1 MAARRSRASREV
13 DQEEQRRVA
22 QLRAAFDEID
32 TDGGGTLDLEEFTE
46 AFRLA
51 SSKPAD
57 GEANEGDDGA
67 AAAPPSLTDEQIETL
82 FNRADVANQ
91 GALDFEA
98 FVELMES
105 GAADVLAKEHAL
117 EDARPDAMVA
127 KDRLSRLSRASR
139 VSRASRASRDS
150 ADSDGGELVEKLSGV
165 AKDRELLARNV
176 KETSLLLYWQRPQSS
191 FAIAGYRIAY
201 AIIDEKG
208 KQQPWEI
215 TVLHSQDPTPSR
227 MIVNLEPGTRYR
239 FQVAAVHDHKNGPM
253 LLSGSTYMSDPIRT
267 KEQEYMKAWFFE
279 DVEEV
284 GNEWR
289 MFFGDPMQDGPGG
302 MNAKKMTQV
311 DFRFIDMLAVE
322 QSIEQCFTGRASMR
336 ISLPGEM
343 PGGAMIDYSVKD
355 ARTYRI
361 MARVYHSHPLPE
373 GGAGALLRVWDH
385 GDTWV
390 QSAPGSKVGRWE
402 TLQVTVIGTRKYRIR
417 IHIQCLEDYTGFV
430 YVDQVEVHFAGRD
443 RLGRLADELEAITQQ
458 PRINVGSVLHVR
470 SPRLVGVRPAP

>member
-1 MAARRSRASREV
+1 
-13 DQEEQRRVA
+13 
-22 QLRAAFDEID
+22 
-32 TDGGGTLDLEEFTE
+32 
-46 AFRLA
+46 
-51 SSKPAD
+51 
-57 GEANEGDDGA
+57 
-67 AAAPPSLTDEQIETL
+67 
-82 FNRADVANQ
+82 
-91 GALDFEA
+91 
-98 FVELMES
+98 
-105 GAADVLAKEHAL
+105 
-117 EDARPDAMVA
+117 
-127 KDRLSRLSRASR
+127 
-139 VSRASRASRDS
+139 
-150 ADSDGGELVEKLSGV
+150 
-165 AKDRELLARNV
+165 
-176 KETSLLLYWQRPQSS
+176 
-191 FAIAGYRIAY
+191 
-201 AIIDEKG
+201 
-208 KQQPWEI
+208 
-215 TVLHSQDPTPSR
+215 
-227 MIVNLEPGTRYR
+227 
-239 FQVAAVHDHKNGPM
+239 
-253 LLSGSTYMSDPIRT
+253 
-267 KEQEYMKAWFFE
+267 MKAWFFE

-289 MFFGDPMQDGPGG
+289 MFFGDPMEDGPGG

-373 GGAGALLRVWDH
+373 SGAGAVLRVWDH

-390 QSAPGSKVGRWE
+390 ESAAGSKVGRWE

-470 SPRLVGVRPAP
+470 WPRRVGARAVISSLYTVYMSRARPPPPISLRPAGERLPRSQPADTSVFQATLRAVRPPALGWRVIARTEPFPKEKVDPKADPMNPIWDDAATTRARCRLGAHLTVEVQDMAHKARPARRASVTPAPMRRRTRAGGS